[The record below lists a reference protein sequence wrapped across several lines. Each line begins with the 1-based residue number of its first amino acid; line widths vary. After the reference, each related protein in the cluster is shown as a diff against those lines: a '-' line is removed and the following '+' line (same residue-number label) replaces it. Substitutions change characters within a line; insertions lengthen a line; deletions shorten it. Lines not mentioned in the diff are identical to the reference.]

1 MKIQYNLS
9 SFLDKMAFIVLFRQK
24 IYNMLNGNISFVETP
39 RKFIVVKLI
48 GNDEDLSLLV
58 RGFETIHVVPQN

>member
-58 RGFETIHVVPQN
+58 GGFETIHVVPQN